1 MFCTCGCV
9 MERRQ
14 QQKLQEEWR
23 YKKLPTIVSGGG
35 KVPKVERKD
44 WHGIESETTALQ
56 LKI

>member
-1 MFCTCGCV
+1 